1 MKSDTLEIRL
11 KAFHLP
17 SFVAHYE
24 ELSQKAEKAGW
35 GHVGY
40 LETLSELEADERQSR
55 RVERLLREARLPRD
69 KTLATL
75 ELERLPATVRNQ
87 VRALCEGQFLAG
99 ATNICAFGNPGTG
112 KTHVVSAIGH
122 ELVRRGYSVCFSAV
136 SALVEKLL
144 VAKRDLQLT
153 RELKRLDRFECLI
166 LDDIGYVQQ
175 DREEMEVLFTLL
187 SERYERSS
195 VMITSNLVF
204 SKWDQ
209 IFKDP
214 MTTAA
219 AIDRVVHHSI
229 ILELNVPSYRV
240 EVAQRRKTV
249 KTGSTAGE
257 SRPVKVDPGESNSPK
272 KTED

>member
-1 MKSDTLEIRL
+1 MRSETLEIRL

-17 SFVAHYE
+17 SFLANY
-24 ELSQKAEKAGW
+24 QGTATKAEKAGF
-35 GHVGY
+35 GYVRY
-40 LETLSELEADERQSR
+40 LETLAELEAEDRQIR
-55 RVERLLREARLPRD
+55 RVQRLLHEAKLPRD

-75 ELERLPATVRNQ
+75 EFDRLPVTVRNQ
-87 VRALCEGQFLAG
+87 VRALCDGQFLPT

-112 KTHVVSAIGH
+112 KTHIVSAIGH
-122 ELVRRGYSVCFSAV
+122 ELVRRGHSVLFTSV

-144 VAKRDLQLT
+144 VAKRDLRLT
-153 RELKRLDRFECLI
+153 RELRRLDRFACVI

-187 SERYERSS
+187 SERYERQS

-229 ILELNVPSYRV
+229 ILELNVPSYRAEAAQKTRNPKPALSNGDPKSTKNDA
-240 EVAQRRKTV
+240 EVREA
-249 KTGSTAGE
+249 
-257 SRPVKVDPGESNSPK
+257 K
-272 KTED
+272 KKDT

>member
-1 MKSDTLEIRL
+1 MISSLHKEAIMRNQALEIRL

-17 SFVAHYE
+17 SF
-24 ELSQKAEKAGW
+24 LSNYDETASKAEKAGW
-35 GHVGY
+35 AHVRY
-40 LETLSELEADERQSR
+40 LETLAELEAEDRQNR
-55 RVERLLREARLPRD
+55 RVEKLLRDAKLPRD
-69 KTLATL
+69 KTLSTL
-75 ELERLPATVRNQ
+75 ELDRLPVTVRNQ
-87 VRALCEGQFLAG
+87 VKALCDGQFLPN

-112 KTHVVSAIGH
+112 KTHIVAAVGH
-122 ELVRRGYSVCFSAV
+122 ELVRRGHCVLFTPV

-144 VAKRDLQLT
+144 VAKRDLRLT
-153 RELKRLDRFECLI
+153 KELKRLDRFACLI

-187 SERYERSS
+187 SERYERQS

-229 ILELNVPSYRV
+229 ILELNVPSYRA
-240 EVAQRRKTV
+240 EAAQK
-249 KTGSTAGE
+249 KKSQKATA
-257 SRPVKVDPGESNSPK
+257 S
-272 KTED
+272 

>member
-1 MKSDTLEIRL
+1 MKREALEIRL

-17 SFVAHYE
+17 SFLANYDDE
-24 ELSQKAEKAGW
+24 ATKAERAGW
-35 GHVGY
+35 GHVQY
-40 LETLSELEADERQSR
+40 LEALAELEADDRQNR
-55 RVERLLREARLPRD
+55 RVEKLLRGARLPRD

-87 VRALCEGQFLAG
+87 VRSLCQGQFLAG
-99 ATNICAFGNPGTG
+99 ATNVCAFGNPGTG

-122 ELVRRGYSVCFSAV
+122 ELVHRGQAVFFSPV

-144 VAKRDLQLT
+144 AAKRDLHLT
-153 RELKRLDRFECLI
+153 RELKRLDRFACLI

-195 VMITSNLVF
+195 LMITSNLVF

-229 ILELNVPSYRV
+229 ILELNVASYRA
-240 EVAQRRKTV
+240 EAAQKRKTL
-249 KTGSTAGE
+249 KGLPAGE
-257 SRPVKVDPGESNSPK
+257 ARSAKTDEGDAGSK
-272 KTED
+272 KKDA

>member
-1 MKSDTLEIRL
+1 L
-11 KAFHLP
+11 KVFHLP
-17 SFVAHYE
+17 SFLANYE
-24 ELSQKAEKAGW
+24 DLGTKAERAGW
-35 GHVGY
+35 GHVRY
-40 LETLSELEADERQSR
+40 LETLAELEADDRQNR

-75 ELERLPATVRNQ
+75 ELGRLPATVRNQ
-87 VRALCEGQFLAG
+87 VRSLCEGQFLAG
-99 ATNICAFGNPGTG
+99 ATNVCAFGNPGTG

-122 ELVRRGYSVCFSAV
+122 ELVRMGYSVSFSPV

-144 VAKRDLQLT
+144 VAKRDLHLT
-153 RELKRLDRFECLI
+153 KELKRLDRFDCLI

-229 ILELNVPSYRV
+229 ILELNVPSYRA
-240 EVAQRRKTV
+240 EAAQKKRAAKTPPDEEP
-249 KTGSTAGE
+249 KSAKATGGDGSKEKDA
-257 SRPVKVDPGESNSPK
+257 
-272 KTED
+272 

>member
-1 MKSDTLEIRL
+1 MKSEALEIRL

-17 SFVAHYE
+17 CFVANYE
-24 ELSQKAEKAGW
+24 DLGQKAEKAGW
-35 GHVGY
+35 SQVQY
-40 LETLSELEADERQSR
+40 LETLAELEADDRQNR

-75 ELERLPATVRNQ
+75 ELERLSATVRNQ

-99 ATNICAFGNPGTG
+99 ATNVCAFGNPGTG
-112 KTHVVSAIGH
+112 KTHVVSAIGR
-122 ELVRRGYSVCFSAV
+122 ELAHRGHSVYFSPV

-153 RELKRLDRFECLI
+153 KELKRLDRFACLI

-229 ILELNVPSYRV
+229 ILELNVPSYRA
-240 EVAQRRKTV
+240 EAAQKRKAP
-249 KTGSTAGE
+249 KISSA
-257 SRPVKVDPGESNSPK
+257 PGEPK
-272 KTED
+272 SAKTEDAVGSKKKDL

>member
-1 MKSDTLEIRL
+1 MKNDALEIRL

-17 SFVAHYE
+17 SFVANYRE
-24 ELSQKAEKAGW
+24 QATKAESSGW
-35 GHVGY
+35 RHVQY
-40 LETLSELEADERQSR
+40 LETLAEIEADDRQNR
-55 RVERLLREARLPRD
+55 RVQKLLREAKLPRD

-75 ELERLPATVRNQ
+75 ELERLPATARTQ
-87 VRALCEGQFLAG
+87 VRSLCDGQFLAG
-99 ATNICAFGNPGTG
+99 ATNVCAFGNPGTG
-112 KTHVVSAIGH
+112 KTHIVAAIAH
-122 ELVRRGYSVCFSAV
+122 ELVRRGHSVFFSPV

-144 VAKRDLQLT
+144 AAKRDLHLT
-153 RELKRLDRFECLI
+153 KELKRLDRFSCLV

-175 DREEMEVLFTLL
+175 DRDEMEVLFTLL

-229 ILELNVPSYRV
+229 ILELNVPSYRA
-240 EVAQRRKTV
+240 EAAHKQR
-249 KTGSTAGE
+249 
-257 SRPVKVDPGESNSPK
+257 SPK
-272 KTED
+272 PSILNSESKLAGAVKET

>member
-17 SFVAHYE
+17 SFVTHYE
-24 ELSQKAEKAGW
+24 ELSQKAQKAGW
-35 GHVGY
+35 GHVEY

-75 ELERLPATVRNQ
+75 ELERLPVTVRNQ
-87 VRALCEGQFLAG
+87 VRALGEGQFLAG

-122 ELVRRGYSVCFSAV
+122 ELVRRGHSVCFSAV

-240 EVAQRRKTV
+240 EVAQRRKTL

-257 SRPVKVDPGESNSPK
+257 GRSVKVDPGETGFQK

>member
-1 MKSDTLEIRL
+1 MKNEALEIRL

-17 SFVAHYE
+17 SFAASYRD
-24 ELSQKAEKAGW
+24 QAKKAETAGW
-35 GHVGY
+35 GHIQY
-40 LETLSELEADERQSR
+40 LNTLAEIEADDRQNR
-55 RVERLLREARLPRD
+55 RVQKLLREAKLPRD

-87 VRALCEGQFLAG
+87 VRSLCEGQFLTG
-99 ATNICAFGNPGTG
+99 ATNVCAFGNPGTG
-112 KTHVVSAIGH
+112 KTHVVAAIGH
-122 ELVRRGYSVCFSAV
+122 ELVRRGHPVFFSPV
-136 SALVEKLL
+136 SALVERLL
-144 VAKRDLQLT
+144 VAKRDLRLT
-153 RELKRLDRFECLI
+153 KELKRLDRFTCLI

-204 SKWDQ
+204 SRWDQ

-219 AIDRVVHHSI
+219 AIDRVVHHSM
-229 ILELNVPSYRV
+229 ILELNVPSYRA
-240 EVAQRRKTV
+240 EAAHKERNPKT
-249 KTGSTAGE
+249 KGAT
-257 SRPVKVDPGESNSPK
+257 NSQSQIQK
-272 KTED
+272 ATEA

>member
-1 MKSDTLEIRL
+1 MKSETLEIRL
-11 KAFHLP
+11 KAFRLP
-17 SFVAHYE
+17 SFLANYE
-24 ELSQKAEKAGW
+24 DLGRKAEKVGW
-35 GHVGY
+35 GHVPY
-40 LETLSELEADERQSR
+40 LETLAELEADDRQNR
-55 RVERLLREARLPRD
+55 RVQKLLREARLPRD

-75 ELERLPATVRNQ
+75 ELERLPVTVRNQ
-87 VRALCEGQFLAG
+87 VRSLCEGQFLTG
-99 ATNICAFGNPGTG
+99 ATNVCAFGNPGTG

-122 ELVRRGYSVCFSAV
+122 ELVRRGHSVFFSPV

-144 VAKRDLQLT
+144 VAKRDLYLT
-153 RELKRLDRFECLI
+153 KELRRLDRFTCLI

-219 AIDRVVHHSI
+219 AIDRVVHHSL
-229 ILELNVPSYRV
+229 ILELNVPSYRA
-240 EVAQRRKTV
+240 EAAQKKRIPK
-249 KTGSTAGE
+249 GPAGE
-257 SRPVKVDPGESNSPK
+257 PKSPQTEEDNPSHK
-272 KTED
+272 KKDV

>member
-1 MKSDTLEIRL
+1 MKSEALEMRL

-17 SFVAHYE
+17 SFLANYE
-24 ELSQKAEKAGW
+24 DLAKKAEKAGW
-35 GHVGY
+35 GHMPY
-40 LETLSELEADERQSR
+40 LETLAELEADDRQDR
-55 RVERLLREARLPRD
+55 RVQKLLREAKLPRD

-87 VRALCEGQFLAG
+87 VRSLCEGQFLTG
-99 ATNICAFGNPGTG
+99 ATNVCTFGNPGTG
-112 KTHVVSAIGH
+112 KTHIVSAIGH
-122 ELVRRGYSVCFSAV
+122 ELVRRGHSVFFSPV

-144 VAKRDLQLT
+144 AAKRDLHLT
-153 RELKRLDRFECLI
+153 KELKRLDRFACLI

-229 ILELNVPSYRV
+229 ILELNVPSYRA
-240 EVAQRRKTV
+240 EAAQKKRTSKTLLPTAEQKSA
-249 KTGSTAGE
+249 KTDDRDGGT
-257 SRPVKVDPGESNSPK
+257 K
-272 KTED
+272 KKDA